1 MSGNALTELLSAPPA
16 GAGHGRG
23 ARLREVFDQ
32 RDGLLLAIGAELLRE
47 AKDQPGTRQ
56 MMAQLM
62 GRGLLGLVYETL
74 AANDPG
80 AAGQLVHV
88 ASRMDGSVERILKRP
103 QVRAG
108 VELSDEEAG
117 LLADWLRV
125 LAGAAGRVLEQR
137 NARCRARMAL
147 AWGKIAQIER
157 MGEQWLED
165 PDARVRAN
173 AVESLWGRADA
184 EAVEIFR
191 RKLEDAHQRVA
202 ANAAVGLYL
211 AGESEAV
218 KALWRMATEGD
229 AARKAAAVWA
239 MGRTGDARFLPV
251 LARMRQMQPA
261 PVLVMR
267 NLAAAKERILHV
279 EEAPREPLS
288 VEAAAVAGRG
298 DLQVDVRVS
307 REDGTPVQE
316 LRPVDF
322 CVEVN
327 GEVAWDYRV
336 RRRPPPEGAA
346 VWLVAPGDS
355 HADVELL
362 AKRIETEAGPWGGR
376 IEGAAG
382 YSARGSAYGRNVG
395 DVLGL
400 GAAGVEGAG
409 DLARSLEGWQEMM
422 WSCVRRL
429 SARAGEKHVVVV
441 TEREP
446 PGWMEEG
453 LEHAA
458 AICKAA
464 GARLDVLREP
474 GAPAGRAEEAARASG
489 GAVQTVRRGNCGEAL
504 RRLAE
509 RWQDGWRLEAAG
521 ADVQG
526 LQKLR
531 VTVRT
536 GLYSGEAELERAG
549 A

>member
-1 MSGNALTELLSAPPA
+1 LTELLSAPPA

-32 RDGLLLAIGAELLRE
+32 RDGLLLAIGGELLRE

-56 MMAQLM
+56 MIAQLM
-62 GRGLLGLVYETL
+62 GRGLLGLVYGAL
-74 AANDPG
+74 AEDDPG
-80 AAGQLVHV
+80 AAGQLIHI

-103 QVRAG
+103 QARAG
-108 VELSDEEAG
+108 IELGDEEAG

-125 LAGAAGRVLEQR
+125 LAGAAGRVLEQG
-137 NARCRARMAL
+137 NARSRARMAL

-239 MGRTGDARFLPV
+239 MGRTGDARFLP
-251 LARMRQMQPA
+251 LLSRMRRMQPA
-261 PVLVMR
+261 PLLVMR
-267 NLAAAKERILHV
+267 NLAAAKERILPV

-288 VEAAAVAGRG
+288 VEAAVVAGRG

-307 REDGTPVQE
+307 REDGTPVRE

-322 CVEVN
+322 CLEVN

-336 RRRPPPEGAA
+336 RRRPPQEGVA
-346 VWLVAPGDS
+346 VWLVTPGAS
-355 HADVELL
+355 SEEAERLEKEVGM
-362 AKRIETEAGPWGGR
+362 EAGDWGGSV
-376 IEGAAG
+376 AG
-382 YSARGSAYGRNVG
+382 TARYSARSGEEERKVG
-395 DVLGL
+395 EVLGL
-400 GAAGVEGAG
+400 GVAGVEGG
-409 DLARSLEGWQEMM
+409 GGLARSLEGWQEMM
-422 WSCVRRL
+422 RSCVRRL

-464 GARLDVLREP
+464 GVRLDVLREP
-474 GAPAGRAEEAARASG
+474 GAPAGPAEEAARAGG
-489 GAVQTVRRGNCGEAL
+489 GAVQTVRRGNYGEAL

-521 ADVQG
+521 ADLQG

-536 GLYSGEAELERAG
+536 GLYAGEAELQRAG
-549 A
+549 G